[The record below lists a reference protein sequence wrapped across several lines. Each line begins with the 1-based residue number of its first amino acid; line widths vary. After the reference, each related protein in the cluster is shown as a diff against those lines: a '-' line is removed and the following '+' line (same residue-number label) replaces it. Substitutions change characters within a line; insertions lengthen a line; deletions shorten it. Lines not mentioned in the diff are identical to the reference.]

1 MARIRR
7 AQGCLNERMLACA
20 WISWLPC
27 FVFTNS
33 LNGSL
38 SLNYER
44 EEGGTRSSQ
53 HDDATRRFSRD
64 KRAWR
69 REIFKR
75 RGPAIA
81 SMETM
86 RRTGRL
92 ISRADFLDDIN
103 CAASREEERETE
115 RNSPL
120 RLKRLP
126 KRVGRVARET
136 NWRSYRTESV
146 ESAAAAKFVL
156 PDITPIRQIYSPS
169 CPPYRTWS

>member
-7 AQGCLNERMLACA
+7 AQGCLNERMLAACA
-20 WISWLPC
+20 WVSWLPC
-27 FVFTNS
+27 FVFTNF

-53 HDDATRRFSRD
+53 RDDATRRFSRD

-86 RRTGRL
+86 RRTRRL

-103 CAASREEERETE
+103 CAASREKERDREKLAAST
-115 RNSPL
+115 
-120 RLKRLP
+120 KRLP
-126 KRVGRVARET
+126 KRVGRVVRET

-156 PDITPIRQIYSPS
+156 PDITPIRQIYLPS